1 MDISSGKMVSS
12 YPFDGITA
20 CSNKSSRDYSF
31 IPWSVHHF
39 LAISGAD
46 IQVTYDV
53 PDATWDD
60 YVALRVLT
68 GRDFDVEG
76 LAVIDNTCG
85 KKLNVSRP
93 FSAPQSLR
101 RLLIEE
107 RLFCFSSYH
116 WRRIDARHLCL
127 ESFHWCRHVSFCS
140 VRERAVF
147 VIITLY
153 RLLTHLFFYFPI
165 STPDITKNGKLKHD
179 KFLST
184 RGDKVHCSIEDL
196 ESNSCL
202 AVDSSVVDASEYR
215 KHDPSG
221 GYEVRMFLTL

>member
-1 MDISSGKMVSS
+1 MVSS

-101 RLLIEE
+101 RLLIEDDFPAIIGDE
-107 RLFCFSSYH
+107 LMPAIFALNPSTGVVMSPFVRYARELFSS
-116 WRRIDARHLCL
+116 L
-127 ESFHWCRHVSFCS
+127 
-140 VRERAVF
+140 
-147 VIITLY
+147 
-153 RLLTHLFFYFPI
+153 
-165 STPDITKNGKLKHD
+165 
-179 KFLST
+179 
-184 RGDKVHCSIEDL
+184 
-196 ESNSCL
+196 
-202 AVDSSVVDASEYR
+202 
-215 KHDPSG
+215 
-221 GYEVRMFLTL
+221 